1 MRTALAVLAGRL
13 VRVVA
18 RLRGGGSA
26 MPGRVALLIAP
37 RFAARAVASLP
48 LGVVFVSGSNGKST
62 TTHMLVRVLRAHGVR
77 VFTNPSGA
85 NLPQGVASALLA
97 EVPLSGRLAA
107 DIAVLEVDEA
117 YGPRLAA
124 VLQPHSVLLVN
135 VQVDQLN
142 RFHEPDRVVRMLA
155 AIADRADRHLVVNGD
170 DHNLRAIAAAARGG
184 ARPTAFRLDP
194 VLLAGSPWLAHGD
207 NPALAG
213 SGTGT
218 GAGTGAGAGV
228 DAGTG
233 ADLADTVIV
242 TASAGTTAT
251 LAVDGR
257 ALPVVLPA
265 RGLHYAVDAAAA
277 VAMAHELLGAR
288 FRPDQAAAGLAT
300 MQAVFGRGEVLR
312 SGAGPDAEQIE
323 LLMMKNP
330 PSLQVNLD
338 ALAEPPEQLLV
349 AVDEGTPD
357 PSWIYGTDFAAI
369 DHVDV
374 LTGTKCWQLATRFA
388 YGDIPVTTVEPDLGR
403 ALAAFLALPRPAR
416 GRKTM
421 LVNYEQM
428 MLVRRQLG
436 HLELE
441 GAA

>member
-1 MRTALAVLAGRL
+1 MRSALAVLAGRL
-13 VRVVA
+13 VRALA

-26 MPGRVALLIAP
+26 MPGRVALLVDP
-37 RFAARAVASLP
+37 QFAGRATAGLP

-62 TTHMLVRVLRAHGVR
+62 TTHMLVGVLRAHGLR

-97 EVPLSGRLAA
+97 ELPLTGRLPA

-155 AIADRADRHLVVNGD
+155 AIAARASRHLVVNGD
-170 DHNLRAIAAAARGG
+170 DANLVGIADADSGAANVAM
-184 ARPTAFRLDP
+184 FRVAP
-194 VLLAGSPWLAHGD
+194 ALLASAPWLARGD

-213 SGTGT
+213 DVAAVRADRTPPTAVLVTESD
-218 GAGTGAGAGV
+218 GA
-228 DAGTG
+228 
-233 ADLADTVIV
+233 
-242 TASAGTTAT
+242 TAT
-251 LAVDGR
+251 LLVDDE
-257 ALPVVLPA
+257 PVPVALPA
-265 RGLHYAVDAAAA
+265 RGLHTAVDAAAA
-277 VAMAHELLGAR
+277 VAMAHELLGDG
-288 FRPDQAAAGLAT
+288 FDSEHAAAGIAT
-300 MQAVFGRGEVLR
+300 MRAVYGRGEVLR
-312 SGAGPDAEQIE
+312 LGVGADAEDIE

-338 ALAEPPEQLLV
+338 ALPESPEQLLV

-357 PSWIYGTDFAAI
+357 PSWIYATDFRAI

-374 LTGTKCWQLATRFA
+374 LTGTKSWQLATRFA
-388 YGDIPVTTVEPDLGR
+388 YGDIEVGTVEPDLGR
-403 ALAAFLALPRPAR
+403 ALAAFLALPRPTR

-428 MLVRRQLG
+428 MLVRRRLG